1 MSSSNETPQ
10 ASEPASLPSSPD
22 GKTDESFSNVLGNE
36 TIYEVFGQISGQ
48 NRLDSPTSHV
58 VSERVQNLASQIYTE
73 LQKIISR
80 CSEDEEVVGGLMPL
94 IVNVLEALDL
104 SIIESQQLQV
114 ELELCK
120 DDNEQLVA
128 AFDKEKASKKR
139 IEQKLLEYEFQ
150 AEEEKQQFTQ
160 KVMSLENIVKMLEL
174 KSKNSADHG
183 KHVYLLTNQSYSIT
197 ISTSSPF
204 SPPIYLRLT

>member
-1 MSSSNETPQ
+1 MSST
-10 ASEPASLPSSPD
+10 SEPPPDSDPGSLPSPD
-22 GKTDESFSNVLGNE
+22 GKTDESFAPVFGNE

-73 LQKIISR
+73 LQKIICR
-80 CSEDEEVVGGLMPL
+80 CSDDEEVVGGLMPL

-139 IEQKLLEYEFQ
+139 GEQKLLEYEFQ

-160 KVMSLENIVKMLEL
+160 KIMSLENIVKMLEL
-174 KSKNSADHG
+174 KSKNVSDHC
-183 KHVYLLTNQSYSIT
+183 KLQLKC
-197 ISTSSPF
+197 
-204 SPPIYLRLT
+204 